1 MTTRP
6 DPDHLLERVMREEDR
21 QARGRLK
28 IFFGFSAG
36 VGKTFAMLEAAQALL
51 AQGVDVV
58 AGVVETHGR
67 GETEAQ
73 LAGLVRLP
81 PRMLEH
87 RGHQLPEFDLDAAL
101 ERAPQVLL
109 VDELAHSNV
118 AGSRHAKRWQDI
130 DELLRAGI
138 DVYTTL
144 NVQHIESLNDVVG
157 QITGIRVFETVPD
170 HVFDR
175 ADDVMLVDI
184 PPDELLARLQQ
195 GKVYLAQQA
204 EHARRNFFRKGNL
217 IALREIALRRTADR
231 VDADMR
237 QYRADRSIAQL
248 WQARERIVAAIG
260 SGPGEERVIREA
272 ARLAAKLQAEWL
284 AVHVDLADTRRSL
297 AARERVLDHL
307 KLAQSL
313 GAQTASI
320 SGDDLPAALLQFAR
334 ARNAGKLVVGQ
345 QRGRRWWRG
354 TLSQRLAARGEG
366 IDIYS
371 VARSHANGPSGD
383 DGMLAPVTD
392 PQGRRRRT
400 RGSLWAVASCAVT
413 TALAF
418 VLNDFLH
425 PANVIMLYLVGV
437 MLVATRHGRSASVL
451 VSVLSVLSFDFF
463 FVAPRFS
470 ISVSDAQYLLT
481 LAVMLAVSLFI
492 SSLTARMRRQARVA
506 MQREARASN
515 LYMLGKELS
524 ALLTLDQI
532 LEIGRRHL
540 AAVFGARI
548 AFFLPDSGNQLRL
561 AAPDASAPA
570 LHSVDDGV
578 AQWVYDNGQA
588 AGRGTATLPSATAL
602 YLPLTAT
609 MRTRGVLAFAVESD
623 GEGDD
628 HQLAAAQLALP
639 ENRQM
644 LEIFCSQIAMAIE
657 RLHYAEVA
665 QDALVSMESER
676 LRNSLLAAISHDLR
690 TPLTSLVGSADVL
703 AADVR
708 LPDDAR
714 DSARMLSQQSHRMIG
729 LMNNLLDM
737 ARLQAGA
744 VTLQRQWNALEEV
757 LGAALRLLQHAL
769 AQHRIEI
776 RLAPDLPLL
785 RVDAVLLER
794 VLCNLLENAAKYA
807 PAATTITIGAQLR
820 EQGSEREMWVSVSDQ
835 GPGFGAAAASHA
847 FEKFTRG
854 EHESSTPGVG
864 LGLAICRAIIEAHQG
879 RIWIAAPAPGA
890 SAISGA
896 SVVFALPVER
906 QPDLPD
912 EDDIVPPGH

>member
-36 VGKTFAMLEAAQALL
+36 VGKTFAMLEAAQVLV
-51 AQGVDVV
+51 AQGIDVV

-67 GETEAQ
+67 GQTEAQ
-73 LAGLVRLP
+73 LEGLPRLP
-81 PRMLEH
+81 MRLLEH
-87 RGHQLPEFDLDAAL
+87 RTHQLPEFDLDAAL

-170 HVFDR
+170 HVFDQ

-204 EHARRNFFRKGNL
+204 EHAQRNFFRKGNL

-260 SGPGEERVIREA
+260 SGPGEERVIRQA

-284 AVHVDLADTRRSL
+284 AVHVDLADARHGL

-345 QRGRRWWRG
+345 QRAAHWWRS

-371 VARSHANGPSGD
+371 VARSQPGAQRGD
-383 DGMLAPVTD
+383 DGAPAAADPLA
-392 PQGRRRRT
+392 RRRRT
-400 RGSLWAVASCAVT
+400 QGSLWAVASCAVT

-548 AFFLPDSGNQLRL
+548 AFFLPDSANQLRL
-561 AAPDASAPA
+561 AAPDAAAPA

-588 AGRGTATLPSATAL
+588 AGRGTATLPSAGAL

-609 MRTRGVLAFAVESD
+609 MRTRGVLAFAIE
-623 GEGDD
+623 GEGQD
-628 HQLAAAQLALP
+628 QLLAAAQLALP

-703 AADVR
+703 AADAR
-708 LPDDAR
+708 LPGDAR
-714 DSARMLSQQSHRMIG
+714 DSARTLSQQSHRMIG

-757 LGAALRLLQHAL
+757 LGAALRLLQPAL
-769 AQHRIEI
+769 AQHRIAI
-776 RLAPDLPLL
+776 RMAPELPLL

-807 PAATTITIGAQLR
+807 PAGTTITVAAQLR
-820 EQGSEREMWVSVSDQ
+820 EQGSERELWLSVSDQ
-835 GPGFGAAAASHA
+835 GPGFGATAASHA

-864 LGLAICRAIIEAHQG
+864 LGLAICRAIVEAHQG
-879 RIWIAAPAPGA
+879 RIWIAAPVPGMV
-890 SAISGA
+890 GA
-896 SVVFALPVER
+896 SVVLALPVER
-906 QPDLPD
+906 QPNLPE
-912 EDDIVPPGH
+912 EDDIVLPGHQ